1 MTITFHQ
8 VNNIIIVMHRHTK
21 TKIQKA
27 DTCPSDERLKQDGE
41 DWWRECA
48 HNKSNYIQVQEMP
61 YKLRFLCLK
70 MPILFLLPRN
80 PTCKC
85 QWRVFVW
92 SKTFVTLHALLMNS
106 FITLLKHNFKN
117 WGLWRKRFQ
126 SNEKFNQL
134 LMLHPRSQNK
144 QSFWNIFLKS
154 FNNNLSRSVFWIIQ
168 FNGRARQY

>member
-1 MTITFHQ
+1 MTVTFHQ
-8 VNNIIIVMHRHTK
+8 VNIIIIVMHRHTK

-41 DWWRECA
+41 DRWIECA

-61 YKLRFLCLK
+61 YKLCFLCLK

-85 QWRVFVW
+85 QVNWRVFVG

-106 FITLLKHNFKN
+106 FIITFVTLHALLVNSFITLLKHNFKT
-117 WGLWRKRFQ
+117 GDFEGKD
-126 SNEKFNQL
+126 FNQMKNL
-134 LMLHPRSQNK
+134 T
-144 QSFWNIFLKS
+144 SFQCLTQKS
-154 FNNNLSRSVFWIIQ
+154 K
-168 FNGRARQY
+168 